1 VIRQGNRGCSCAL
14 VLALAPLA
22 ALAAA
27 VVAASFLFPS
37 RHASPAHPAT
47 HGSTVQEAPA
57 SPHDETGVGKAGLS
71 GLRWVSYHGVELP
84 ASPQAGPRHTAH
96 GLASGYADTSLGALL
111 AAVNIA
117 VRANPQ
123 WGPHVFGPTIGA
135 QLTGPDAAALLAGCQ
150 SAYRQAART
159 AHIAAGEPL
168 GNAYVL
174 EEAFRWVSYTP
185 SAATVDVVSAGPGSQ
200 GVTARAVTR
209 IQVTWEGADWKVVA
223 PLNGDWA
230 NAASVLTSLAGYTV
244 FPGQE

>member
-1 VIRQGNRGCSCAL
+1 V
-14 VLALAPLA
+14 
-22 ALAAA
+22 
-27 VVAASFLFPS
+27 
-37 RHASPAHPAT
+37 
-47 HGSTVQEAPA
+47 
-57 SPHDETGVGKAGLS
+57 D
-71 GLRWVSYHGVELP
+71 
-84 ASPQAGPRHTAH
+84 
-96 GLASGYADTSLGALL
+96 
-111 AAVNIA
+111 IA

-123 WGPHVFGPTIGA
+123 WGPHVFGPTIRA

-150 SAYRQAART
+150 SAYDQAART
-159 AHIAAGEPL
+159 AHIADGGPL

-185 SAATVDVVSAGPGSQ
+185 SAATVDVVSAGPGAQ

-209 IQVTWEGADWKVVA
+209 IQVTWDGMDWKVVA